1 MKYFEV
7 KYLFL
12 KELRFEL
19 RNRHAFSSILLYLV
33 SSFFLIY
40 LIFQSNTAAL
50 KKDVLFSLYWL
61 IVLFTAINAIS
72 KSFVQ
77 ENRGRYFLYYTL
89 VNPRSM
95 VVSKILYN
103 SMMLVVLSLLSFLFF
118 ITFFNQFAANYML
131 MMLVI
136 SAGSLGF
143 GAVLSLV
150 SAIASKTNNNFSLM
164 AVLAFPLLLPLL
176 LTLIRVS
183 ENEAAGFSFQNIS
196 YILVLF
202 SIFLLVFI
210 LAYILFPYLWKE

>member
-1 MKYFEV
+1 MKYLEV
-7 KYLFL
+7 KYLLL

-103 SMMLVVLSLLSFLFF
+103 SLMLVVLSLLSFLFF
-118 ITFFNQFAANYML
+118 VTFFNQFAENYLL
-131 MMLVI
+131 MMLI
-136 SAGSLGF
+136 IATGSLGF

-176 LTLIRVS
+176 LTLIKVS
-183 ENEAAGFSFQNIS
+183 GNESAGFVFQNIA
-196 YILVLF
+196 YLFVLC
-202 SIFLLVFI
+202 SIFVLVFV